1 MKSVFFQTVR
11 HNSNGTPVK
20 EPVFLT
26 ASQLRNKSLFVN
38 GDKANGLDLRLNAAG
53 DTADSATGYQIVTDT
68 LTYIKKQISEQKF
81 YEVAPADYIPV
92 AVGDGAFA
100 ANILTNRT
108 YMVADDFES
117 GNIRTGGGNSRLSA
131 VDVAI
136 DSKTMKVI
144 NWAKAIDYSI
154 FDIEQALVANNWDPI
169 EQKHRARKKNWDLGL
184 QKIAF
189 LGSSVDATSVP
200 GFLNN
205 TQINVD
211 TSTIIK
217 SISSMSAAEFATFVQ
232 NILAVYF
239 ANTNST
245 VLPTNFVI
253 PYSDYLGLMTP
264 VSSTYPN
271 IPKFN
276 YLDQAFK
283 ALCGPN
289 FKILPLAYADATNN
303 TSYGINKQIYQLYR
317 YDAESVRMD
326 IPVDY
331 TTTQPN
337 TINNFQFEDVAYGQ
351 YTGVGFYRALEAL
364 QFRY

>member
-11 HNSNGTPVK
+11 HNSQGQPVV
-20 EPVFLT
+20 EPVFLD
-26 ASQLRNKSLFVN
+26 AKQLRGKSLFSN

-81 YEVAPADYIPV
+81 YEVAPADFMPV
-92 AVGDGAFA
+92 AVGDGSFA

-108 YMVADDFES
+108 YQVSDDFES
-117 GNIRTGGGNSRLSA
+117 GNLRTGANNTRLA
-131 VDVAI
+131 QVDVAV

-144 NWAKAIDYSI
+144 NWAKAVEYSI

-169 EQKHRARKKNWDLGL
+169 EQKHRARKRNWDLGI

-189 LGSSVDATSVP
+189 LGSAVDTAVP

-205 TQINVD
+205 SVVNIN
-211 TSTIIK
+211 TSVIGK
-217 SISSMSAAEFATFVQ
+217 AISTMTAAEFATFVQ
-232 NILAVYF
+232 TVLSTYF
-239 ANTNST
+239 ANTAST
-245 VLPTNFVI
+245 VLPTHFAI

-271 IPKFN
+271 IPMMS
-276 YLDQAFK
+276 YLEQAFK
-283 ALCGPN
+283 ALCGPA

-303 TSYGINKQIYQLYR
+303 TAFGINKQIYQLYR
-317 YDAESVRMD
+317 YDAESLRMD
-326 IPVDY
+326 VPVDY

>member
-11 HNSNGTPVK
+11 HNSDGSAVK

-26 ASQLRNKSLFVN
+26 ASQLRSKSLFVN
-38 GDKANGLDLRLNAAG
+38 GDQRNGLDVRLNAAG

-81 YEVAPADYIPV
+81 YEVAPADFIPV

-108 YMVADDFES
+108 YQVSDDFES
-117 GNIRTGGGNSRLSA
+117 GNIRTGANSSRIAA
-131 VDVAI
+131 VDVAV
-136 DSKTMKVI
+136 DSKTMKVV
-144 NWAKAIDYSI
+144 NWAKAVDYSI

-169 EQKHRARKKNWDLGL
+169 EQKHRARKKNWDLGI

-189 LGSSVDATSVP
+189 LGSAVDSSIP

-205 TQINVD
+205 SVVNID
-211 TSTIIK
+211 TSTITK
-217 SISSMSAAEFATFVQ
+217 SISSMTAAEFATFVQ
-232 NILAVYF
+232 NIVGTYF
-239 ANTNST
+239 TNTNST
-245 VLPTNFVI
+245 VLPDSFVI
-253 PYSDYLGLMTP
+253 PYSDFLGLMTP

-271 IPKFN
+271 IPKLS
-276 YLDQAFK
+276 YLEQAFK
-283 ALCGPN
+283 AICGPN
-289 FKILPLAYADATNN
+289 FTIKPLAYADATNN
-303 TSYGINKQIYQLYR
+303 TAYGINKQIYCLYR
-317 YDAESVRMD
+317 KDPESVRMD

-337 TINNFQFEDVAYGQ
+337 TVNNFQFEDVAYGQ

-364 QFRY
+364 QYRF